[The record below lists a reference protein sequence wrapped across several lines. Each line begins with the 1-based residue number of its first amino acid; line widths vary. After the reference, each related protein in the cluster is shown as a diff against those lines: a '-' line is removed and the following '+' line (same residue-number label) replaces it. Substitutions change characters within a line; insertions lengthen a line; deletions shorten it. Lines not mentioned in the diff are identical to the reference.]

1 MSADETGGTPSTSR
15 PTDRSDDDDDDD
27 ICGAKNRNG
36 NPCQLPSGWGT
47 PGSGGSRCKFHG
59 GCSTGPDDTSH
70 LENNDFAKDNDGGRP
85 PENNDNAAIHNGWSD
100 WRNYYERLDGDDKE
114 YVDQLSDDFCN
125 TAAEHAPDVDPDR
138 RKELAREAATLMI
151 LRRDASQDVWNPLDD
166 DDNDQ
171 DDGEPGRGRG
181 LILEDETGRQRVNP
195 AHNAVQRLRRR
206 GREIAKEL
214 SLWDGFQ

>member
-1 MSADETGGTPSTSR
+1 MSANDTEDQDKR
-15 PTDRSDDDDDDD
+15 AEYD

-70 LENNDFAKDNDGGRP
+70 LEGNDFAEGNSGGRP
-85 PENNDNAAIHNGWSD
+85 PENNDNAVIHGGWSD
-100 WRNYYERLDGDDKE
+100 WRNYYQRLDGDDKE
-114 YVDQLSDDFCN
+114 YVSRLVEEFCN
-125 TAAEHAPDVDPDR
+125 TAAEHAPDVDPER
-138 RKELAREAATLMI
+138 REELAREAATLMI
-151 LRRDASQDVWNPLDD
+151 LRRDASQDVWN
-166 DDNDQ
+166 DNNNNDDQ
-171 DDGEPGRGRG
+171 DDDGSRSGSARGRG

-214 SLWDGFQ
+214 SLWSGFQ

>member
-1 MSADETGGTPSTSR
+1 MSANDTEDQDKR
-15 PTDRSDDDDDDD
+15 AEYD
-27 ICGAKNRNG
+27 ICGATNRNG
-36 NPCQLPSGWGT
+36 NPCKLPQGWGT

-70 LENNDFAKDNDGGRP
+70 LQNNDYAEGNPGGRP

-100 WRNYYERLDGDDKE
+100 WRNYYERLDSDDQE
-114 YVDQLSDDFCN
+114 YVSRLVDEFCN
-125 TAAEHAPDVDPDR
+125 TAAEHAPDVDPER
-138 RKELAREAATLMI
+138 REELAREAATLMI
-151 LRRDASQDVWNPLDD
+151 LRRDASQDVWSSQDD
-166 DDNDQ
+166 DQ
-171 DDGEPGRGRG
+171 DDDGSRSGSARGRG

-214 SLWDGFQ
+214 SLWSGFQ